1 MKDETNSEL
10 GWRKYS
16 EYLKTKKEENK
27 MDLVNFNELMESYE
41 KENESIIYEIG
52 LTLFR
57 VTHFAM
63 TAFLVVHVIS

>member
-1 MKDETNSEL
+1 MNL
-10 GWRKYS
+10 I
-16 EYLKTKKEENK
+16 
-27 MDLVNFNELMESYE
+27 NFNELMESYE

-63 TAFLVVHVIS
+63 TAFLVFHVIS

>member
-1 MKDETNSEL
+1 MNL
-10 GWRKYS
+10 I
-16 EYLKTKKEENK
+16 
-27 MDLVNFNELMESYE
+27 NFNELMESYE

>member
-1 MKDETNSEL
+1 MNL
-10 GWRKYS
+10 I
-16 EYLKTKKEENK
+16 
-27 MDLVNFNELMESYE
+27 NFNEAMEAYE
-41 KENESIIYEIG
+41 KEYESIIYEIG

>member
-1 MKDETNSEL
+1 MN
-10 GWRKYS
+10 
-16 EYLKTKKEENK
+16 
-27 MDLVNFNELMESYE
+27 LVNFNELMESYE

-63 TAFLVVHVIS
+63 TAFLVFYVIS

>member
-1 MKDETNSEL
+1 MNL
-10 GWRKYS
+10 I
-16 EYLKTKKEENK
+16 
-27 MDLVNFNELMESYE
+27 NFNEAMEAYE

-63 TAFLVVHVIS
+63 TAYLVFYVIS

>member
-1 MKDETNSEL
+1 
-10 GWRKYS
+10 
-16 EYLKTKKEENK
+16 
-27 MDLVNFNELMESYE
+27 MDLVNFNEAMEAYE

-63 TAFLVVHVIS
+63 TAFLVFHVIS

>member
-1 MKDETNSEL
+1 
-10 GWRKYS
+10 
-16 EYLKTKKEENK
+16 

-41 KENESIIYEIG
+41 KENESIIYEIS

-63 TAFLVVHVIS
+63 TAFLVVYITS